1 MINVVDINDVF
12 DTLNDF
18 YKKLKGYEYD
28 EEFLNE
34 FKVGTNAIDRIED
47 FVFYELTDFFEQKF
61 SNKEKF
67 TVINAD
73 NFKFKLKIDGLL
85 TDELDK
91 FIDDYIKYERKC

>member
-1 MINVVDINDVF
+1 MVDINDVF

-28 EEFLNE
+28 EGFLNE
-34 FKVGTNAIDRIED
+34 FKVDPSAIDRIED
-47 FVFYELTDFFEQKF
+47 CMFYELTEYFEQKF
-61 SNKEKF
+61 RNKEKF

-91 FIDDYIKYERKC
+91 FIDDYIKYEMKG